1 MSFLFP
7 LRQKKPQ
14 PSSCWSSGV
23 SLHKAFQAV
32 STPSARSGPSRAAT
46 ATVAI
51 PPSPAVHGP
60 AGRMALTHTER
71 SAFSHWSA
79 SSVGLLSASAIASQH
94 AAAMG
99 SSGVARPAARSASD
113 PRVPDAMQ
121 VEPSSAA
128 AVALSSASSSEQATT
143 SSEAGP
149 SGAQPG
155 ATTDAPM
162 SDVGFPPRPQRK
174 HSDAPVRKLSVSL
187 IDTYKLINQVRS
199 QIWSRG
205 QPRGVRDDGSAP
217 PGGGRV
223 GGGDLRP
230 ARAPGTA
237 GRRRRSARAQ
247 AGSRL
252 IGPNHPATHP
262 SITSL
267 ATDAL
272 LSAPLCA
279 HPTLVY
285 VAT

>member
-1 MSFLFP
+1 
-7 LRQKKPQ
+7 
-14 PSSCWSSGV
+14 
-23 SLHKAFQAV
+23 
-32 STPSARSGPSRAAT
+32 
-46 ATVAI
+46 
-51 PPSPAVHGP
+51 
-60 AGRMALTHTER
+60 MALTHTER

-94 AAAMG
+94 ASAMG
-99 SSGVARPAARSASD
+99 SSGVPRPVARSASD

-155 ATTDAPM
+155 ASTDAPM

-217 PGGGRV
+217 RGGGS
-223 GGGDLRP
+223 LRP
-230 ARAPGTA
+230 ARARVGGMA
-237 GRRRRSARAQ
+237 GPRRRSARAQ
-247 AGSRL
+247 AGAE
-252 IGPNHPATHP
+252 PADWP
-262 SITSL
+262 
-267 ATDAL
+267 
-272 LSAPLCA
+272 
-279 HPTLVY
+279 
-285 VAT
+285 

>member
-1 MSFLFP
+1 
-7 LRQKKPQ
+7 
-14 PSSCWSSGV
+14 
-23 SLHKAFQAV
+23 
-32 STPSARSGPSRAAT
+32 
-46 ATVAI
+46 
-51 PPSPAVHGP
+51 
-60 AGRMALTHTER
+60 MALTHTER

-94 AAAMG
+94 ASAMG
-99 SSGVARPAARSASD
+99 SSGVSRPVARSASD

-155 ATTDAPM
+155 ASTDAPM

-217 PGGGRV
+217 PGGV
-223 GGGDLRP
+223 WGGDLRP
-230 ARAPGTA
+230 ARTPGTA
-237 GRRRRSARAQ
+237 GLRRRSARTQ

-252 IGPNHPATHP
+252 IGPKHPSTHP

-279 HPTLVY
+279 HPTLVS
-285 VAT
+285 VAA

>member
-1 MSFLFP
+1 MRVRSDVVSFP
-7 LRQKKPQ
+7 SRQKSIVHPAA
-14 PSSCWSSGV
+14 CSSGAT
-23 SLHKAFQAV
+23 LHKAFQAV

-217 PGGGRV
+217 SGGGEGGGGRLAT
-223 GGGDLRP
+223 G
-230 ARAPGTA
+230 ARAGDGRPTPQVGPCA
-237 GRRRRSARAQ
+237 GGQQADWPKSPCHSPVHHLAR
-247 AGSRL
+247 
-252 IGPNHPATHP
+252 H
-262 SITSL
+262 
-267 ATDAL
+267 
-272 LSAPLCA
+272 
-279 HPTLVY
+279 
-285 VAT
+285 

>member
-1 MSFLFP
+1 
-7 LRQKKPQ
+7 
-14 PSSCWSSGV
+14 
-23 SLHKAFQAV
+23 
-32 STPSARSGPSRAAT
+32 
-46 ATVAI
+46 
-51 PPSPAVHGP
+51 
-60 AGRMALTHTER
+60 MALTHTER

-199 QIWSRG
+199 QIWSR
-205 QPRGVRDDGSAP
+205 A
-217 PGGGRV
+217 
-223 GGGDLRP
+223 
-230 ARAPGTA
+230 ARSA
-237 GRRRRSARAQ
+237 GRRQRASRGGGGWGGRLATGARAGDGRPTPQVGPCAGGQQ
-247 AGSRL
+247 ADWPKS
-252 IGPNHPATHP
+252 PCHSPVHH
-262 SITSL
+262 L
-267 ATDAL
+267 AR
-272 LSAPLCA
+272 
-279 HPTLVY
+279 H
-285 VAT
+285 